1 MFLRFRKGRQS
12 SEGTGLG
19 LAIVR
24 QIVQNA
30 GGHVAFVQAPNT
42 TIRVSLAVAQ
52 SSVPER
58 TCAASS

>member
-1 MFLRFRKGRQS
+1 PGIAEPDREALFLRFRKGQQS

-30 GGHVAFVQAPNT
+30 GGQVAFVQAAST
-42 TIRVSLAVAQ
+42 TVRVRLVA
-52 SSVPER
+52 R
-58 TCAASS
+58 